1 MKVKVF
7 KYSIYEIEDIINEW
21 FKNNVN
27 ISIINI
33 KSQLEEH
40 HPWHMIVMIYYED
53 VMIFYDDIKSKDTCY
68 YESDDTTAMNCKFCG
83 RPKYVHNLKN

>member
-7 KYSIYEIEDIINEW
+7 KDSIYEIEDIINEW

-33 KSQLEEH
+33 KS
-40 HPWHMIVMIYYED
+40 VIYC
-53 VMIFYDDIKSKDTCY
+53 FLFNSYD
-68 YESDDTTAMNCKFCG
+68 
-83 RPKYVHNLKN
+83 PKNNLSLNFILLW